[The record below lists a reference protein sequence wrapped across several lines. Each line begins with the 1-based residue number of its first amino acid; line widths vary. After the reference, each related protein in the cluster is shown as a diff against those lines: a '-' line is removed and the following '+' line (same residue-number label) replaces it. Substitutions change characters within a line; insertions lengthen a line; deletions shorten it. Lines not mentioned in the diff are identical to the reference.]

1 MMHIQSGIF
10 GIIACFAV
18 SSAFAAASA
27 SREENVG
34 VGSGVVIGAI
44 VAGPVGAI
52 LGGAIGAK
60 LGDVFAR
67 RKDQVF
73 TLSNDLDGSRAR
85 VREMQQSIVAL
96 NGNIDFLG
104 SDLERMRSVARPELL
119 SLLQA
124 GIEME
129 LLFKTDKYVL
139 VEFTER
145 RLNDLAA
152 SLAAM
157 PDVFIKLDGYA
168 DERGD
173 ADYNHDLSIRRVEH
187 VRDVLIING
196 VPENRIQLDAH
207 GETPS
212 ADGTVDS
219 YALERKVSLVLF
231 IDNSPSFAANP
242 LP

>member
-1 MMHIQSGIF
+1 MRIQSGIF

-18 SSAFAAASA
+18 SSAFAADSA

-34 VGSGVVIGAI
+34 VGSGVVIGA
-44 VAGPVGAI
+44 VVGGPVGAI

-67 RKDQVF
+67 RKEQVVA
-73 TLSNDLDGSRAR
+73 LSGDLDGSRAR
-85 VREMQQSIVAL
+85 VRELQQNVVAL
-96 NGNIDFLG
+96 NGDVDALG
-104 SDLERMRSVARPELL
+104 GDLERMRSVARPELL

-124 GIEME
+124 GIEMD
-129 LLFKTDKYVL
+129 LLFRTDEHVL
-139 VEFTER
+139 VESTDQ

-157 PDVFIKLDGYA
+157 PDVFVKLDGYA

-173 ADYNHDLSIRRVEH
+173 ANYNHDLSIRRVEH
-187 VRDVLIING
+187 VRDVLIANG

-212 ADGTVDS
+212 TDSNVDS
-219 YALERKVSLVLF
+219 YALERKVSLILF
-231 IDNSPSFAANP
+231 IDESPSFAANP
-242 LP
+242 VQ